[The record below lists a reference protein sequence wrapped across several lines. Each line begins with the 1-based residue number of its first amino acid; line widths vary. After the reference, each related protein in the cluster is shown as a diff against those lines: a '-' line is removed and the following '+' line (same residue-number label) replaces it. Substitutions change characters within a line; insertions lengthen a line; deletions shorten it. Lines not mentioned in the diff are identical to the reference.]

1 MKKQIKPTDS
11 ELEILQILWQHGPLP
26 VRVVNEMLTT
36 KSGEEIGYTTTLKL
50 MQIMTDKGLVKR
62 NTDQRSHIYEAAA
75 QESETQQNLLS
86 DFLHAAYRGSTG
98 TLVMQALGNY
108 NASKDEL
115 KQIKDLIT
123 NLELKSKK

>member
-50 MQIMTDKGLVKR
+50 MQIMTDKNIRHLPVV
-62 NTDQRSHIYEAAA
+62 DQGKVCGIISIGDVVRSIIE
-75 QESETQQNLLS
+75 EQQNVIEHLEQYIS
-86 DFLHAAYRGSTG
+86 G
-98 TLVMQALGNY
+98 T
-108 NASKDEL
+108 
-115 KQIKDLIT
+115 
-123 NLELKSKK
+123 